1 MRLYIYIYISFIKRL
16 PLRLNEYPN
25 TVNGETP
32 VSLNKVGPT
41 CYSQCDLV
49 VFFLIRSC
57 PYHYCVYSV
66 VRHYSYICQ
75 FFPLAFFIL
84 FCRSLLFFS
93 CVEAWCSTQPDTVY
107 FVHILAM
114 TTQYHDFFTSITQL
128 LIPQVHCAFTCNLV
142 VHWGFS
148 FLFFLY

>member
-1 MRLYIYIYISFIKRL
+1 MRLYIYIYIIHKTASSKTKWISSYCKWRD
-16 PLRLNEYPN
+16 
-25 TVNGETP
+25 TGII
-32 VSLNKVGPT
+32 KVGT
-41 CYSQCDLV
+41 YMLFTVWLSC
-49 VFFLIRSC
+49 VFSEMFVPISLLCLFSNKTLLLYL
-57 PYHYCVYSV
+57 P
-66 VRHYSYICQ
+66 
-75 FFPLAFFIL
+75 FFPLTFFIL

-93 CVEAWCSTQPDTVY
+93 CVEAWCSTRPDTVY

>member
-1 MRLYIYIYISFIKRL
+1 MRLYIDIYIIHKTASSKTKWISSYCKWRD
-16 PLRLNEYPN
+16 
-25 TVNGETP
+25 TGII
-32 VSLNKVGPT
+32 KVGT
-41 CYSQCDLV
+41 YMLFTVWLSCVLSEMFV
-49 VFFLIRSC
+49 LISLLC
-57 PYHYCVYSV
+57 LFSNKTLLLYLP
-66 VRHYSYICQ
+66 
-75 FFPLAFFIL
+75 FFPLTFFIL

-93 CVEAWCSTQPDTVY
+93 CVEAWCSTRPDTVY